1 MVVARREGEMGSSI
15 DHYKGLKPFVWAALA
30 WGAVGSALVALLSPE
45 LQRAGALVWW
55 LAFYAFSVADLAL
68 LAGLVGVLVGG
79 PPSGSRGRWMA
90 RLLFLLSSKLAV
102 LGAGVFLM
110 IGNRGI
116 PNASLLSGLGTLIVV
131 PVLGGGLWSFTDPK
145 DET

>member
-1 MVVARREGEMGSSI
+1 MGSSI
-15 DHYKGLKPFVWAALA
+15 DHYKGLKPFVWAALV
-30 WGAVGSALVALLSPE
+30 WGAAGSALVALLSPE
-45 LQRAGALVWW
+45 PQRPGALVWW

-68 LAGLVGVLVGG
+68 LAGIVGVLVGG
-79 PPSGSRGRWMA
+79 PPSGSRSRGMA
-90 RLLFLLSSKLAV
+90 RLLFLVSAKLAV